1 MDRCWTRPETADQV
15 VPDLVVDRVSD
26 VTRRRLVIDEVYLVT
41 RVHSVEQT
49 QIRVSD
55 ERVGLSGVLIG
66 EREAAVTD
74 GADRTRGVELDV
86 LHVVGVSATRR
97 SSGSR
102 SRRPRRRRGIRSGT
116 VTPAPGT
123 ARRPIADAGALG

>member
-86 LHVVGVSATRR
+86 LHVVGVQ
-97 SSGSR
+97 
-102 SRRPRRRRGIRSGT
+102 RPVG
-116 VTPAPGT
+116 APVVGHVDHV
-123 ARRPIADAGALG
+123 ADEESVQAP